1 MKLSAQGIPI
11 NRISLPRLAWLLI
24 AVAMCW
30 HLLYVTCGTF
40 RKDYIISSDA
50 AGYYAYLPATFIYH
64 DPTYQFCYPGEKKIN
79 FPGADFGLFLNLTP
93 EGKPINKY
101 FIGTALMELPAF
113 LIAYGSAPL
122 FGHHMNGY
130 SFPFVLAIVLSAM
143 FYVLLGLEQLRR
155 LLNKLGIS
163 EPVQAVTLLM
173 VFFGTNLYY
182 YSTAEPGMSHAFSFS
197 MMALFLN
204 QTHNVFH
211 AQNKKSIL
219 WMLFAISMVI
229 MIRPVNGVAVFAL
242 PVIAGS
248 WKNFT
253 DGIRFC
259 FTYYWR
265 VVIGGGIF
273 LLLVFVQLLMYKL
286 STGNWI
292 ADSYSGEHLI
302 LSQPHIWE
310 VLFSWKKGWFIYTP
324 LMLIATG
331 GIVFLKNNFTRI
343 TFIAVMFIAIYVI
356 SCWELWWYGGS
367 FGMRPFIEFYPLM
380 AIPLALLI
388 QKLSKKILLFVSVPL
403 FVFVLTLSLV
413 QIYQY
418 SRGIL
423 PYNDMTAAKYNKIFF
438 KTSADYAMIY
448 DPGTMRHHQLPM
460 GMHRVFSCKRTFE
473 ENNDGQFGSQ
483 GITSGKAFSGKNST
497 MLNASVKE
505 SSGLRVTLRDVFPDS
520 TQIFKGW
527 MIVRAKVFLLEET
540 ANPKMAISIHEG
552 DQTFYWTA
560 RPVYIE
566 IDHIGQ
572 WQEFS
577 YAVKIPADATPGA
590 LVSAYMFHDDQSLV
604 YADDFQMDFYLAQR
618 TVKVLS
624 PRIDAANDL

>member
-1 MKLSAQGIPI
+1 MKLSAQGILV

-64 DPTYQFCYPGEKKIN
+64 DPTYQFCYPGEKKID
-79 FPGADFGLFLNLTP
+79 FPGADFGLFLNMTP

-101 FIGTALMELPAF
+101 FVGTALMELPAF
-113 LIAYGSAPL
+113 LIAYASAPL
-122 FGHHMNGY
+122 FGYHMNGY
-130 SFPFVLAIVLSAM
+130 SFPFVLAIILSAM

-155 LLNKLGIS
+155 LLNKLGVS
-163 EPVQAVTLLM
+163 EPVQAVTLLL

-197 MMALFLN
+197 MVALFLN
-204 QTHNVFH
+204 QAFNVFH

-229 MIRPVNGVAVFAL
+229 MIRPVNGVVFFAL

-248 WKNFT
+248 WKNFA

-259 FTYYWR
+259 AQHYWR
-265 VVIGGGIF
+265 VAIGGGIF
-273 LLLVFVQLLMYKL
+273 LLLVFIQLLMYKQ
-286 STGNWI
+286 STGHWI

-302 LSQPHIWE
+302 LTQPHILE

-324 LMLIATG
+324 LMLIALG
-331 GIVFLKNNFTRI
+331 GILFMKNNFTRVA
-343 TFIAVMFIAIYVI
+343 FIIVIFLAVYVI

-367 FGMRPFIEFYPLM
+367 FGMRPFIEYYPLM
-380 AIPLALLI
+380 AIPLALFI
-388 QKLSKKILLFVSVPL
+388 ERFSKKFLLLVSVPL
-403 FVFVLTLSLV
+403 FMFVLALGLV

-418 SRGIL
+418 AKGIL
-423 PYNDMTAAKYNKIFF
+423 PYNDMTAAQYKKIFF
-438 KTSADYAMIY
+438 RTSTDYSLIY
-448 DPGTMRHHQLPM
+448 DPGSMRKHQLPM
-460 GMHRVFSCKRTFE
+460 GMHRVFSRKRTFE

-483 GITSGKAFSGKNST
+483 GITSGNAFSGKNST

-505 SSGLRVTLRDVFPDS
+505 SSGLRVTLRDAFPDS
-520 TQIFKGW
+520 TQIPKGW
-527 MIVRAKVFLLEET
+527 MVVRAKVFLFGKT
-540 ANPKMAISIHEG
+540 ANPKMAISIHDG

-560 RPVYIE
+560 RPIYIE
-566 IDHIGQ
+566 IDNTGQ
-572 WQEFS
+572 WQDFS
-577 YAVKIPADATPGA
+577 YVVKIPADAAPGA

-604 YADDFQMDFYLAQR
+604 YADDFQMDFYLAQWTR
-618 TVKVLS
+618 
-624 PRIDAANDL
+624 